1 MGVWSFSK
9 CSKAI
14 KKTDPALRKRLHY
27 GVVCRIINR
36 YRHKKLLPD
45 LVMKMRAWKAL
56 FLFGERWVLQLWL
69 VFVI

>member
-9 CSKAI
+9 CDKAI
-14 KKTDPALRKRLHY
+14 TNQAPLCERLHD

-36 YRHKKLLPD
+36 YRHWKLLPD
-45 LVMKMRAWKAL
+45 LVVKKQAWKAL
-56 FLFGERWVLQLWL
+56 FLFGERCVLQLWL